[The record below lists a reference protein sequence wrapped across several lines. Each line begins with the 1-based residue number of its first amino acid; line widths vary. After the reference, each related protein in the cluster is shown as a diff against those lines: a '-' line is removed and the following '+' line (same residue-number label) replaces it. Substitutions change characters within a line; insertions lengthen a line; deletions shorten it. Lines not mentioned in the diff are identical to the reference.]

1 LRIFLTASHE
11 LERVIAVLIFSQF
24 MASVKCIRCHMVLKM
39 QQEASSNLELV
50 VKVLDVL
57 IAIGRLILPVTVA
70 SALLCAAAAVNSVA
84 TGNVG
89 GTIFWVFLTA
99 IGTIFAVQIVQKRMH
114 RKTRRTPQVRAEL
127 ATAAQA

>member
-1 LRIFLTASHE
+1 MI
-11 LERVIAVLIFSQF
+11 
-24 MASVKCIRCHMVLKM
+24 LKM